1 MDTLVSIRPY
11 RPSDRRQVREICYLT
26 GYMGEPVDWFWRDL
40 DSFANIW
47 SAYYTD
53 QEPESLFVAIRSGRV
68 VGYLF
73 GCIDTARSPSLASTL
88 TRQVICRFL
97 FFRRGTA
104 GFFRRSIRDVLRG
117 TAFPPGELDDA
128 RWPSHL
134 HINLLPKARG
144 AGAGAALMHA
154 WFGRLAT
161 MDSPGCHLA
170 TLAENKDALSFF
182 ERMGFRRHDSPLPI
196 PGMRT
201 RDGAP
206 MHQQFMVREITDVET
221 DPPGGD

>member
-1 MDTLVSIRPY
+1 MNTGVSIRPY
-11 RPSDRRQVREICYLT
+11 RPSDRQRIREICYLT

-53 QEPESLFVAIRSGRV
+53 QEPESSFVAVRSDLV
-68 VGYLF
+68 VGYLL
-73 GCIDTARSPSLASTL
+73 GCVDTTRSPSLASTFA
-88 TRQVICRFL
+88 RQIISRFL
-97 FFRRGTA
+97 LFRRGTA
-104 GFFRRSIRDVLRG
+104 SFLGRSLRDVLRG
-117 TAFPPGELDDA
+117 TPLPPGELDDA

-134 HINLLPKARG
+134 HINLLPEARG

-161 MDSPGCHLA
+161 MGSSGCHLA
-170 TLAENKDALSFF
+170 MLAENKDALSFF
-182 ERMGFRRHDSPLPI
+182 ERMGFRRVGSPLPI

-201 RDGAP
+201 RDGARI
-206 MHQQFMVREITDVET
+206 HQQYMVQEFSDV
-221 DPPGGD
+221 